1 MNTNKQTLNKSKMI
15 NELINFSCFYNVDRI
30 ELQKLSYHK
39 IKEYYK
45 LFKYQ
50 NKALEGIN

>member
-1 MNTNKQTLNKSKMI
+1 MNTSVNTNRKSKMI
-15 NELINFSCFYNVDRI
+15 NELITFSCFYNVDRM

-45 LFKYQ
+45 LFKY
-50 NKALEGIN
+50 

>member
-1 MNTNKQTLNKSKMI
+1 MRYNMNTNKQTRNKSKMI
-15 NELINFSCFYNVDRI
+15 DELITFSCLYNVDRT

-45 LFKYQ
+45 LFKY
-50 NKALEGIN
+50 

>member
-1 MNTNKQTLNKSKMI
+1 MI
-15 NELINFSCFYNVDRI
+15 NELINFTCFYNVDRI

-45 LFKYQ
+45 LFKY
-50 NKALEGIN
+50 